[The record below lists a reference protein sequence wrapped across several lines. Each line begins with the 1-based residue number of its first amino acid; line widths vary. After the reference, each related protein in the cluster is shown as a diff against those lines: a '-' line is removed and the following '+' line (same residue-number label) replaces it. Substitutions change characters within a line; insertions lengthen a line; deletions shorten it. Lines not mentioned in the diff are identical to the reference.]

1 MKSFEFQAKTVEKAI
16 EKGLQELGKS
26 KFDVDIK
33 ILENGGL
40 FKKAKV
46 LISFEDEDLSLK
58 DLMTAPE
65 QEKEESV
72 SLKPEKNEEEVK
84 LNHDDE
90 IAILPL
96 KNEEYPVNIGH
107 VQEVEQVEET
117 VELNVEE
124 NSVEEDVDAEEQPVE
139 QKTEKKQRVYE
150 NNKGSKQFIEGLL
163 QSMNVNAT
171 VIIEEQDEHTKAIIQ
186 TEQAGLVIGHRGEG
200 LSAIQY
206 LANIVEQKQ
215 NRYAKRLIVD
225 VADYREKRDDSLK
238 DLADRMARQC
248 LKLRKAIKLKP
259 MNAYDRRIVHTYL
272 QNFKGVNTHS
282 VGKEPNRCLIIDINR
297 D

>member
-1 MKSFEFQAKTVEKAI
+1 MKSYEFQAKTVEKAI
-16 EKGLQELGKS
+16 EKGLNELGKS
-26 KFDVDIK
+26 KLDVDIK

-46 LISFEDEDLSLK
+46 LISFEEESSSLK
-58 DLMTAPE
+58 DLMTDE
-65 QEKEESV
+65 IQQESTTLSQETQ
-72 SLKPEKNEEEVK
+72 NY
-84 LNHDDE
+84 DDE
-90 IAILPL
+90 IATLPL
-96 KNEEYPVNIGH
+96 TEENRLTETEGLVEINEPTATENASETQAPK
-107 VQEVEQVEET
+107 EPAEQVSETPILEEK
-117 VELNVEE
+117 
-124 NSVEEDVDAEEQPVE
+124 P
-139 QKTEKKQRVYE
+139 KKQRVYA

-163 QSMNVNAT
+163 ASINIEAVVN
-171 VIIEEQDEHTKAIIQ
+171 IEEQEEHTKAIIQ
-186 TEQAGLVIGHRGEG
+186 TQQAGLVIGHRGEG

-215 NRYAKRLIVD
+215 NKYAKRLICD
-225 VADYREKRDDSLK
+225 VADYRERRDDSLK
-238 DLADRMARQC
+238 DLADRMARQV
-248 LKLRKAIKLKP
+248 LKLRKSIKLKP

>member
-26 KFDVDIK
+26 KFDVDVK

-46 LISFEDEDLSLK
+46 LISFEDKDLSLK
-58 DLMTAPE
+58 DLMTTSL
-65 QEKEESV
+65 QENNELKQPVEE
-72 SLKPEKNEEEVK
+72 
-84 LNHDDE
+84 NHDNE
-90 IAILPL
+90 IAVLPL
-96 KNEEYPVNIGH
+96 GNDEYPVE
-107 VQEVEQVEET
+107 VALSQEAEQEDSSTEVITEVVES
-117 VELNVEE
+117 LK
-124 NSVEEDVDAEEQPVE
+124 EQPAV
-139 QKTEKKQRVYE
+139 QNQEKKQRVYE
-150 NNKGSKQFIEGLL
+150 NNKGSKQFLEGLL
-163 QSMNVNAT
+163 QNMNVEAT
-171 VIIEEQDEHTKAIIQ
+171 VEIEEQEQHSKAIIQ

-215 NRYAKRLIVD
+215 NKYAKRLIVD

-248 LKLRKAIKLKP
+248 LKLRKPVKLKP

>member
-26 KFDVDIK
+26 KFDVDVK

-58 DLMTAPE
+58 DLMTTSL
-65 QEKEESV
+65 QE
-72 SLKPEKNEEEVK
+72 NEEPSREEKVEQ
-84 LNHDDE
+84 NHDDE
-90 IAILPL
+90 IATLPL
-96 KNEEYPVNIGH
+96 TNEEYPV
-107 VQEVEQVEET
+107 EVELPQEE
-117 VELNVEE
+117 L
-124 NSVEEDVDAEEQPVE
+124 EDRSTEVITEVVDIIEEQTAE
-139 QKTEKKQRVYE
+139 QNQEKKQRVYE
-150 NNKGSKQFIEGLL
+150 NNKGSKQFLEGLL
-163 QSMNVNAT
+163 QNMNIEAT
-171 VIIEEQDEHTKAIIQ
+171 VEIEEQEQHSKAIIQ

-215 NRYAKRLIVD
+215 NKYAKRLVVD

>member
-1 MKSFEFQAKTVEKAI
+1 MKSYEFQAKTVEKAI
-16 EKGLQELGKS
+16 EKGLNELGKS
-26 KFDVDIK
+26 KLDVDIK

-46 LISFEDEDLSLK
+46 LISFEEESSSLK
-58 DLMTAPE
+58 DLMTDEIQQESTPLS
-65 QEKEESV
+65 QEKQ
-72 SLKPEKNEEEVK
+72 NY
-84 LNHDDE
+84 DDE
-90 IAILPL
+90 IVTLPL
-96 KNEEYPVNIGH
+96 TEENRLTETEGLVEINEPTATENASETQALKEPA
-107 VQEVEQVEET
+107 EQVSETPILEEK
-117 VELNVEE
+117 
-124 NSVEEDVDAEEQPVE
+124 P
-139 QKTEKKQRVYE
+139 KKQRVYA

-163 QSMNVNAT
+163 ASINIEAVVN
-171 VIIEEQDEHTKAIIQ
+171 IEEQEEHTKAIIQ
-186 TEQAGLVIGHRGEG
+186 TQQAGLVIGHRGEG

-215 NRYAKRLIVD
+215 NKYAKRLICD
-225 VADYREKRDDSLK
+225 VADYRERRDDSLK
-238 DLADRMARQC
+238 DLADRMARQV
-248 LKLRKAIKLKP
+248 LKLRKSIKLKP

>member
-1 MKSFEFQAKTVEKAI
+1 MKSYEFQAKTVEKAI
-16 EKGLQELGKS
+16 EKGLNELGKS
-26 KFDVDIK
+26 KLDVDIK

-46 LISFEDEDLSLK
+46 LISFEEESTSLK
-58 DLMTAPE
+58 DLMTDDV
-65 QEKEESV
+65 EETILSP
-72 SLKPEKNEEEVK
+72 KTQ
-84 LNHDDE
+84 NHDDE
-90 IAILPL
+90 VVTLPL
-96 KNEEYPVNIGH
+96 
-107 VQEVEQVEET
+107 T
-117 VELNVEE
+117 EE
-124 NSVEEDVDAEEQPVE
+124 NRLTETEGLVEVVEPIQETITESETQSEQDVETPTEQIAETALPQEKP
-139 QKTEKKQRVYE
+139 KKQRIYA

-163 QSMNVNAT
+163 ASINVEAIVN
-171 VIIEEQDEHTKAIIQ
+171 IEEQEEHTKAIIQ
-186 TEQAGLVIGHRGEG
+186 TQQAGLVIGHRGEG

-215 NRYAKRLIVD
+215 NKYAKRLICD
-225 VADYREKRDDSLK
+225 VADYRERRDDSLK
-238 DLADRMARQC
+238 DLADRMARQV
-248 LKLRKAIKLKP
+248 LKLRKSIKLKP